1 MGKTHNPVPGSLS
14 EEFST
19 GYLFGEL
26 LHKYGLQDDFNQ
38 FSQSRLVLVE
48 SMFLTE
54 IRQNIY
60 FFFRKKSLLFVIEV
74 WGSALGLSEVHTSG
88 LSPSVSLSS
97 LPSGRSVLPSTLVS
111 SAKLLR
117 VHSIPS
123 SISSIKIL
131 NRSDPNTDPWGTLF
145 VISHQLV

>member
-1 MGKTHNPVPGSLS
+1 VGKTHNPVPGSLS

-60 FFFRKKSLLFVIEV
+60 FFFRKKIFAFCDRSV
-74 WGSALGLSEVHTSG
+74 GLSTWS
-88 LSPSVSLSS
+88 
-97 LPSGRSVLPSTLVS
+97 
-111 SAKLLR
+111 
-117 VHSIPS
+117 
-123 SISSIKIL
+123 
-131 NRSDPNTDPWGTLF
+131 F
-145 VISHQLV
+145 

>member
-1 MGKTHNPVPGSLS
+1 MWRACFLQKLGKIFISSS
-14 EEFST
+14 E
-19 GYLFGEL
+19 
-26 LHKYGLQDDFNQ
+26 
-38 FSQSRLVLVE
+38 
-48 SMFLTE
+48 
-54 IRQNIY
+54 
-60 FFFRKKSLLFVIEV
+60 KKSLLFVIEV